1 MSGSGNSFKPIPLT
15 MTRLAKLRS
24 RAFFAQQC
32 RCIYCHLPI
41 WEGPYKDRLVSALG
55 IPESL
60 VPYLQSTA
68 EHLVAQ
74 QEGGPDVPVNIA
86 AACWWCNWKRHAHRH
101 NCAPD
106 PVTFQAEVQRLM
118 AAKRWHPAA
127 RWVSKSLPGCA
138 GQSVP
143 A

>member
-1 MSGSGNSFKPIPLT
+1 
-15 MTRLAKLRS
+15 MTRLAKLRT

-74 QEGGPDVPVNIA
+74 QQGGLDVPVNIA

-101 NCAPD
+101 DCAPD
-106 PVTFQAEVQRLM
+106 PVTFQAEVHRLM

-127 RWVSKSLPGCA
+127 RWLSRALPGCE
-138 GQSVP
+138 GRSVR